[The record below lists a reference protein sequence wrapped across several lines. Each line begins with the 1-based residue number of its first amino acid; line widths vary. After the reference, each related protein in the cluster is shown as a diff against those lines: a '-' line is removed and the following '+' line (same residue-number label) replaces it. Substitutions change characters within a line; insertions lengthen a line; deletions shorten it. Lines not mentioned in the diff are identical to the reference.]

1 MRKAACK
8 LPAPVCSANAQQA
21 REARTQSGRAVAGA
35 GPAPHHPTVMQGKD
49 RRNQN
54 AHASH
59 RRKQTLRCRAGPPRH
74 REREACALLSHPLW
88 FEVLHPA
95 LPSPSFERG
104 GEKKFF
110 LFRLPFR
117 HYCGNSHVSSF
128 PSPPRP
134 SLVCVCERERA
145 FIQEGNRCVFYFFV
159 LSACACISEVPVT
172 SVSLPSFVSHRG
184 ISGTEF

>member
-21 REARTQSGRAVAGA
+21 REARAQSGRAVAGA

-49 RRNQN
+49 RRNQI

-110 LFRLPFR
+110 CFASPSVIIAGIRM
-117 HYCGNSHVSSF
+117 F
-128 PSPPRP
+128 PP
-134 SLVCVCERERA
+134 SLPPPALPLCVCV
-145 FIQEGNRCVFYFFV
+145 
-159 LSACACISEVPVT
+159 
-172 SVSLPSFVSHRG
+172 
-184 ISGTEF
+184 